1 RCLCRTAK
9 GLALAA
15 RPPRRSDICIDAV
28 LSNTLHK
35 HFLSSILGIL
45 ERVCIMELSNQGQ
58 TPMSTSRGS
67 QPLPSSNIQPNQAEY
82 PSMLYP
88 SLPADWGAQ
97 PMFSMGASVP
107 ISSYY
112 IVPMSQQS
120 VQIGASRPETPRSS
134 GAHSLSRVSLRP
146 PQQVLSIRTSLPTMV
161 GSQPSPAGKKL
172 QPTVASPKVQ
182 MLKSTQSQSFNK
194 RSAQKE
200 TPSKVQTQQ
209 LESVR
214 SKLRES
220 LSAALRTDSDQQN
233 KNQSSENVQPDGS
246 ADQKKQLEVDASP
259 VTTTS
264 QGVST
269 AKLEVLASVD
279 VERHEEVEKLSSDLV
294 SNMTTPINTDIQ
306 QQPENVSLQDEVLG
320 QYTIV
325 ADELLQGHGLSWVS
339 DFDAGIPE
347 PTTQPNLKR
356 SRTSDI
362 DPSVADSLSESES
375 KRMKSADDEEAINKD
390 SIIQKADDLAFR
402 IEEEL
407 FKLFGGVNK
416 KYKEKGRSLLF
427 NLKDK
432 SNPELRERVLSGD
445 ITPDRLCSMTA
456 EELASKELSQWRLAK
471 AEELAQMVVL
481 PSTEVDVRRLVR
493 KTHKGEFQVEVEETD
508 GISVEVELGGNLLTQ
523 VPSKASKDRTK
534 SDDKEGT
541 DDKAGAQEKDK
552 APDGTSQDEDNGAG
566 NKDLQDDLEYVDN
579 EKSDLMQELMVDDL
593 KDTENLPPIP
603 SLDEFMQGLDSE
615 PPFEILSTG
624 TPEEDSDER
633 DEPGTTVESEE
644 LPEKEVKVSAPE
656 KIGSESDMPSS
667 QDKCE
672 SPKHEVGSNSGL
684 AEPPE
689 GKLIK
694 SSPDRVEAKQTTA
707 ENVLNH
713 ESTMHNKATTLPMIR
728 ESIWEGAIQLTMSS
742 LTNVVAIFKS
752 GEKPPVKEWRSFVE
766 IKGRVKLSAFQEFVE
781 QLPKSRS
788 RALMVTELCW
798 KEGSQESGRQHLLQT
813 IDSYISDERVG
824 LAEPADGIELYL
836 CPSQG
841 KTVEILSQHLP
852 KEHLESLAV
861 PASSIIGVIVWRR
874 PNIPRMPP
882 HPRHDGSRR
891 PSILKRP
898 QVTGPTSGPRPSL
911 PMNSLGAPPG
921 FPVQRHRHE
930 EDVTD
935 DVPPGFGPG
944 VARDEDDLP
953 EFNFVNSSNPAANVT
968 TQAYKGRQ
976 HVHTTSARPV
986 EQMRELVQKYGKRS
1000 SVQARPWDDDDDD
1013 DIPEWNPNQLNQ
1025 QPTRQLP
1032 VPPAPQQP
1040 LPPPPPPSV
1049 QQLHPYQQ
1057 QQQRLYHQNAVQ
1069 PQIPSNSLPQA
1080 YPRTQQLPLVQQQ
1093 LQPAQAWQP
1102 NVWWPAAAGASAT
1115 AAPAS
1120 MVQQPQYGVIPNSN
1134 NSVQGY
1140 GAGSVGGMAWRPR

>member
-1 RCLCRTAK
+1 
-9 GLALAA
+9 
-15 RPPRRSDICIDAV
+15 
-28 LSNTLHK
+28 
-35 HFLSSILGIL
+35 
-45 ERVCIMELSNQGQ
+45 MELSNQGQ
-58 TPMSTSRGS
+58 TPMSTNMGS

-107 ISSYY
+107 ISSYF

-146 PQQVLSIRTSLPTMV
+146 PQQVLSIRTSLPTMF
-161 GSQPSPAGKKL
+161 GSQHSPAGKKL
-172 QPTVASPKVQ
+172 QPTIASPKVQ
-182 MLKSTQSQSFNK
+182 MLKSTQSQSSNK

-214 SKLRES
+214 SKFRES
-220 LSAALRTDSDQQN
+220 LSAALRTDSDQN
-233 KNQSSENVQPDGS
+233 KNQSSDVQPDGS
-246 ADQKKQLEVDASP
+246 ADQKKEMEVDADQ
-259 VTTTS
+259 VATTS
-264 QGVST
+264 QGMSA
-269 AKLEVLASVD
+269 AKSEVLTSVD
-279 VERHEEVEKLSSDLV
+279 AEKRTEDEKLNSDLV
-294 SNMTTPINTDIQ
+294 SNIATPSKADIQ
-306 QQPENVSLQDEVLG
+306 QQPEDASLQDEMLG
-320 QYTIV
+320 QYTVV
-325 ADELLQGHGLSWVS
+325 ADELLQGHGLCWVS
-339 DFDAGIPE
+339 DFDAGVPE
-347 PTTQPNLKR
+347 PATQTNLKR
-356 SRTSDI
+356 SRASDI
-362 DPSVADSLSESES
+362 DPVVADTLSESES
-375 KRMKSADDEEAINKD
+375 KRMKSANDEEAIDKD
-390 SIIQKADDLAFR
+390 SIIQKADDLAVR

-456 EELASKELSQWRLAK
+456 EELASKELSEWRLAK

-523 VPSKASKDRTK
+523 VPSKAPEDQTK
-534 SDDKEGT
+534 SDNKEST
-541 DDKAGAQEKDK
+541 DDKTGIQDKDK

-566 NKDLQDDLEYVDN
+566 KNDPQDDLEYVDN

-615 PPFEILSTG
+615 PPFENLSAG
-624 TPEEDSDER
+624 TPEEDSDDR
-633 DEPGTTVESEE
+633 DEADTTAESAE
-644 LPEKEVKVSAPE
+644 LPEEEVKVSSAE
-656 KIGSESDMPSS
+656 KIVSEADLPSS
-667 QDKCE
+667 QDKSESKLE
-672 SPKHEVGSNSGL
+672 SPKDEVGSNMGPV
-684 AEPPE
+684 EQHE

-694 SSPDRVEAKQTTA
+694 SSPDSVEVKQTTT
-707 ENVLNH
+707 ENVLNRD
-713 ESTMHNKATTLPMIR
+713 STVHNMATTLPMIR

-788 RALMVTELCW
+788 RAIMVTELCW
-798 KEGSQESGRQHLLQT
+798 KEGSHE
-813 IDSYISDERVG
+813 SDERVG

-841 KTVEILSQHLP
+841 KTVEILSRHLP

-861 PASSIIGVIVWRR
+861 SASSIIGVIVWRR
-874 PNIPRMPP
+874 PNVPRMPA

-891 PSILKRP
+891 PSILKKP
-898 QVTGPTSGPRPSL
+898 QVTGSTPGPRPSL
-911 PMNSLGAPPG
+911 PMSLHGVPPG

-935 DVPPGFGPG
+935 DVPPGFGP
-944 VARDEDDLP
+944 
-953 EFNFVNSSNPAANVT
+953 
-968 TQAYKGRQ
+968 
-976 HVHTTSARPV
+976 

-1013 DIPEWNPNQLNQ
+1013 DIPEWNPNQFITQQ

-1032 VPPAPQQP
+1032 VPPTPQQP
-1040 LPPPPPPSV
+1040 LPPPPPPPSL
-1049 QQLHPYQQ
+1049 QQLHHPYQHQQ
-1057 QQQRLYHQNAVQ
+1057 QQQHQLYHHQNALQ
-1069 PQIPSNSLPQA
+1069 PQIPRNSIPQA
-1080 YPRTQQLPLVQQQ
+1080 YLRTQQPLQQLPLMQQQ
-1093 LQPAQAWQP
+1093 LQPAQAWQQT
-1102 NVWWPAAAGASAT
+1102 NAWWPAQGGAAAT
-1115 AAPAS
+1115 AAAPAS
-1120 MVQQPQYGVIPNSN
+1120 MVQQSQYGVIPNSN
-1134 NSVQGY
+1134 NSAQSY
-1140 GAGSVGGMAWRPR
+1140 GSGSVGGMAWRPR

>member
-1 RCLCRTAK
+1 
-9 GLALAA
+9 
-15 RPPRRSDICIDAV
+15 
-28 LSNTLHK
+28 
-35 HFLSSILGIL
+35 
-45 ERVCIMELSNQGQ
+45 MELSNQGQ
-58 TPMSTSRGS
+58 TPMSTNMGS

-82 PSMLYP
+82 PSMLYR

-107 ISSYY
+107 ISSYF

-161 GSQPSPAGKKL
+161 GSQHSPAGKKL
-172 QPTVASPKVQ
+172 QPTIASPKVQ
-182 MLKSTQSQSFNK
+182 ILKSTQSQSSNK

-214 SKLRES
+214 SKFRES
-220 LSAALRTDSDQQN
+220 LSAALRTDSDQS
-233 KNQSSENVQPDGS
+233 KNQSSDVQPDGS
-246 ADQKKQLEVDASP
+246 ADQKKEMDVDADQ
-259 VTTTS
+259 VATTS
-264 QGVST
+264 QGMSA
-269 AKLEVLASVD
+269 AKSEVLTSVGA
-279 VERHEEVEKLSSDLV
+279 ERRAEDEKLNSDLV
-294 SNMTTPINTDIQ
+294 SNIATPLNADIQ
-306 QQPENVSLQDEVLG
+306 QQPENASLQDEMLG
-320 QYTIV
+320 QYTVV
-325 ADELLQGHGLSWVS
+325 ADELLQGHGLCWVS
-339 DFDAGIPE
+339 DFDAGVPE
-347 PTTQPNLKR
+347 PATQPNLKR
-356 SRTSDI
+356 SRASDI
-362 DPSVADSLSESES
+362 DPVVADTLSESES
-375 KRMKSADDEEAINKD
+375 KRMKSANDEEAIDKD
-390 SIIQKADDLAFR
+390 SIIQKADDLAVR

-456 EELASKELSQWRLAK
+456 EELASKELSEWRLAK

-508 GISVEVELGGNLLTQ
+508 GISVEVELG
-523 VPSKASKDRTK
+523 
-534 SDDKEGT
+534 
-541 DDKAGAQEKDK
+541 
-552 APDGTSQDEDNGAG
+552 
-566 NKDLQDDLEYVDN
+566 
-579 EKSDLMQELMVDDL
+579 ELMVDDL

-615 PPFEILSTG
+615 PPFENLSAG
-624 TPEEDSDER
+624 TPEEDSDDR
-633 DEPGTTVESEE
+633 DEADTTAESAE
-644 LPEKEVKVSAPE
+644 LPEEEVKVSAAE
-656 KIGSESDMPSS
+656 KIVSEADLPSS
-667 QDKCE
+667 QDKSESKLE
-672 SPKHEVGSNSGL
+672 SPKDEVGSNLGPV
-684 AEPPE
+684 EQRE

-694 SSPDRVEAKQTTA
+694 SSPDSVEVKQTTT
-707 ENVLNH
+707 ENVLNRD
-713 ESTMHNKATTLPMIR
+713 STVHNMATTLPMIR

-788 RALMVTELCW
+788 RAIMVTELCW
-798 KEGSQESGRQHLLQT
+798 KEGSHESGRQHLLQT

-841 KTVEILSQHLP
+841 KTVEILSRHLP

-861 PASSIIGVIVWRR
+861 SASSIIGVIVWRR
-874 PNIPRMPP
+874 PNVPRMPA

-891 PSILKRP
+891 PSILKKP
-898 QVTGPTSGPRPSL
+898 QVTGSTPGPRPSL
-911 PMNSLGAPPG
+911 PMSSHGAPPG

-968 TQAYKGRQ
+968 TTQAYKGRQ
-976 HVHTTSARPV
+976 HVPLTSARPV

-1013 DIPEWNPNQLNQ
+1013 DIPEWNPNQLVTQQ

-1032 VPPAPQQP
+1032 VPPTPQQP
-1040 LPPPPPPSV
+1040 LPPPPPPPSL
-1049 QQLHPYQQ
+1049 QQLHHPYQHQQ
-1057 QQQRLYHQNAVQ
+1057 QQQQQQLYHHQNALQ
-1069 PQIPSNSLPQA
+1069 PQIPSNSIPQA
-1080 YPRTQQLPLVQQQ
+1080 YLRTQQPLQQLPLMQQQ
-1093 LQPAQAWQP
+1093 LQPAQAWQQT
-1102 NVWWPAAAGASAT
+1102 NAWWPAQGGAAA

-1120 MVQQPQYGVIPNSN
+1120 MVQQSQYGVIPNSN
-1134 NSVQGY
+1134 NSAQSY
-1140 GAGSVGGMAWRPR
+1140 GSGSVGGMAWRRR

>member
-1 RCLCRTAK
+1 
-9 GLALAA
+9 
-15 RPPRRSDICIDAV
+15 
-28 LSNTLHK
+28 
-35 HFLSSILGIL
+35 
-45 ERVCIMELSNQGQ
+45 MELSNQGQ
-58 TPMSTSRGS
+58 TPMSTSMGS

-161 GSQPSPAGKKL
+161 GSQPSPGSKKL
-172 QPTVASPKVQ
+172 HPSVASPKVQ
-182 MLKSTQSQSFNK
+182 ILKSTQSQSSNK
-194 RSAQKE
+194 RPAQKE
-200 TPSKVQTQQ
+200 TPSRGQTQQ

-214 SKLRES
+214 SKFRES

-233 KNQSSENVQPDGS
+233 KNQSSESVQPDEA
-246 ADQKKQLEVDASP
+246 ADQKKQVEEVDADA
-259 VTTTS
+259 VMTTS
-264 QGVST
+264 QGVS
-269 AKLEVLASVD
+269 AVKSEVLTGVD
-279 VERHEEVEKLSSDLV
+279 AERCEDLV
-294 SNMTTPINTDIQ
+294 SNTITQINADTQ
-306 QQPENVSLQDEVLG
+306 QQPENVSIQDEVFG

-325 ADELLQGHGLSWVS
+325 ADELLQGHGLCWVS
-339 DFDAGIPE
+339 DFDSGITE
-347 PTTQPNLKR
+347 PTTQPDLKR
-356 SRTSDI
+356 PRTSDI
-362 DPSVADSLSESES
+362 EPGVAGSLSESES
-375 KRMKSADDEEAINKD
+375 KRMKSSDDEESIDKD
-390 SIIQKADDLAFR
+390 NTIQKADDLAFR

-508 GISVEVELGGNLLTQ
+508 GISVEVELGGNLLAQ
-523 VPSKASKDRTK
+523 VPSKASEDQTK
-534 SDDKEGT
+534 SDDKEST
-541 DDKAGAQEKDK
+541 DDKAGTTEKEK
-552 APDGTSQDEDNGAG
+552 APDGTSQDEDNGTG

-579 EKSDLMQELMVDDL
+579 EKSDLMQELMVDDM

-615 PPFEILSTG
+615 PPFENISVG
-624 TPEEDSDER
+624 TPEEDSDDR
-633 DEPGTTVESEE
+633 DEPGTTVDSEE
-644 LPEKEVKVSAPE
+644 PPEKEIKISSPE
-656 KIGSESDMPSS
+656 KIESEANLPSS
-667 QDKCE
+667 QEKIESKLE
-672 SPKHEVGSNSGL
+672 SPKNELSPKLGL
-684 AEPPE
+684 VEPREEKPV
-689 GKLIK
+689 K
-694 SSPDRVEAKQTTA
+694 SSPDRVEAKQIVA
-707 ENVLNH
+707 ENVQNH
-713 ESTMHNKATTLPMIR
+713 DTTAHNKTTALPMIR

-781 QLPKSRS
+781 QLPRSRS
-788 RALMVTELCW
+788 RAIMVTELCW

-836 CPSQG
+836 CPPQG
-841 KTVEILSQHLP
+841 KTVEILSRHLP
-852 KEHLESLAV
+852 KEHLESLIV

-874 PNIPRMPP
+874 PNIPRTPA
-882 HPRHDGSRR
+882 HPRHDVLRR
-891 PSILKRP
+891 PSILKKP
-898 QVTGPTSGPRPSL
+898 QVTGSTSGSRPSL
-911 PMNSLGAPPG
+911 PMNLHGAPPG

-976 HVHTTSARPV
+976 HVPPTSARPV
-986 EQMRELVQKYGKRS
+986 EQMRQLVQKYGKRS

-1013 DIPEWNPNQLNQ
+1013 DIPEWNPNQVTH
-1025 QPTRQLP
+1025 QPTRQQLP
-1032 VPPAPQQP
+1032 ATPTQQQS
-1040 LPPPPPPSV
+1040 LPPPPPPR
-1049 QQLHPYQQ
+1049 QQMHSYQHQQ
-1057 QQQRLYHQNAVQ
+1057 QLYHQNALQ

-1080 YPRTQQLPLVQQQ
+1080 YLRTQQPVQQLPLIQQQQQQ
-1093 LQPAQAWQP
+1093 LQPAQAWQQP
-1102 NVWWPAAAGASAT
+1102 NAWWPAQA

-1120 MVQQPQYGVIPNSN
+1120 VVQQSQYGVNLIPNSN
-1134 NSVQGY
+1134 NNSAQRY
-1140 GAGSVGGMAWRPR
+1140 GSGTWRPR